1 MKKMKNLL
9 AMILCLLMVITC
21 AVPAYAES
29 EVPENGEAAEDISLD
44 EPLEGETEEGEVS
57 GSAGDCLVSV
67 SGKIP
72 ENAELSLTDVEID
85 ADEFGIE
92 ETEDIIASLD
102 IKMLDGDAEWQ
113 PSEGESVTI
122 TLDASALGMSDGDE
136 FIIYHQHE
144 GQITVSDVYTVAD
157 GLLTFESNGFSI
169 YAVVGQYVNGDNY
182 NNYKIV
188 MTVGDTMQVSTTT
201 TGSSYTWSIVDG
213 NADSF
218 TLASDNQ
225 KTATIQATNT
235 GEITLKCVITSGGQG
250 VGNKPGGQGQQTTTE
265 TMKVVALKSVGNSKD
280 DIIFATIGKDYT
292 NTDDKEYVASY
303 GPYVMKIKFEDTDGK
318 VLNNVNAQDYYVFD
332 SAKAIDINTFSAS
345 APDGYTYAG
354 AYFYWADH
362 TGTYDSTK
370 VYVTSIERRT
380 DAPSYGSYLW
390 YSGTHEQSGAGSWEY
405 QASGVLHVV
414 YAKSEEVYT
423 VVFKDHCGDELSNYA
438 LKHNDSGVKFPTGYV
453 SYIDNMGT
461 DVIPTH
467 HSSHDSGYGFD
478 GKWTVTGGGKIDG
491 TYTTEELK
499 KSIVNWNITSNI
511 TITAQCSEPEVTINY
526 EVVGPE
532 DCGTVK
538 PESEIVKVYSG
549 NALGSTAT
557 ANANYKFV
565 GWYADESCTGT
576 ALSTNAKYVPVKVD
590 GKNVAATYHAKF
602 EPAVADLT
610 ITKTGAENIDPD
622 QSFIFTITSSDFS
635 MDVVITGNGSVTIQD
650 LPIGTYTVTEKTG
663 WSWRYEP
670 ENNGLEV
677 TLTAESENAVTFENT
692 RAKDNWL
699 SNSSAEENQFTISN
713 AESN

>member
-102 IKMLDGDAEWQ
+102 IKLLDGDAEWQ

-169 YAVVGQYVNGDNY
+169 YAVVGPYVNGDNY

-213 NADSF
+213 DAGSF

-354 AYFYWADH
+354 AYFYWNNH
-362 TGTYDSTK
+362 FSGQK
-370 VYVTSIERRT
+370 VYVTSVDRVSNSN
-380 DAPSYGSYLW
+380 DGSYLW
-390 YSGTHEQSGAGSWEY
+390 YSGTHDTSGAGRWYY
-405 QASGVLHVV
+405 QASGVLHIV
-414 YAKSEEVYT
+414 YAPVDDVYT
-423 VVFKDHCGDELSNYA
+423 VIFKDHCEYELANYA
-438 LKHNDSGVKFPTGYV
+438 LNHNDGGVKFPEKYT
-453 SYIDNMGT
+453 DNFDNIAT
-461 DVIPTH
+461 SLINNH
-467 HSSHDSGYGFD
+467 HSTHDPSYTFNGN
-478 GKWTVTGGGKIDG
+478 WVVTGGSNGIDG
-491 TYTTEELK
+491 TYTTEKLK
-499 KSIVNWNITSNI
+499 ESIVNWNITSNI

-526 EVVGPE
+526 EVVGPQG
-532 DCGTVK
+532 CGTVAL
-538 PESEIVKVYSG
+538 ERETVKVYSG
-549 NALGSTAT
+549 NARGSTAT

-576 ALSTNAKYVPVKVD
+576 ALSTNANYIPTKPDTGWKE
-590 GKNVAATYHAKF
+590 ATYYAKF

-610 ITKTGAENIDPD
+610 IKKTGADEIDEY
-622 QSFIFTITSSDFS
+622 QSFIFTITGPDDFS

-670 ENNGLEV
+670 ENNSQSI
-677 TLTAESENAVTFENT
+677 TLTAESENAVTFKNT
-692 RAKDNWL
+692 RKKNQWL
-699 SNSSAEENQFTISN
+699 SNSSAKENQFKISN
-713 AESN
+713 AEND